1 MDPLSAG
8 SPLEK
13 AKTYSLPPIVDTTV
27 SHSITFE
34 DKTINVIIRLLN
46 HIQNRMSNF
55 IVFDV
60 TTIKMM

>member
-27 SHSITFE
+27 SHFITFE
-34 DKTINVIIRLLN
+34 DKNN
-46 HIQNRMSNF
+46 QCDHK
-55 IVFDV
+55 
-60 TTIKMM
+60 TTEPYTE

>member
-34 DKTINVIIRLLN
+34 DKLN
-46 HIQNRMSNF
+46 HIQNSMSNF